1 VKGNDTLFDLIRGCD
16 LTRLSAI
23 GWASWHRAKD
33 PIHWDEFR
41 DSFSNAALPPPRKG
55 RELTHWVE
63 FSRPVRKDT
72 VRADCFS
79 MTVIV
84 PEDEAG
90 WGEAR
95 RVPIIDVQTVDAPG
109 PQAGL
114 ITRATLVFDTG
125 WVSDAIESRKRIFN
139 QNETQVEI
147 EIRGDYIVDCNGQTV
162 DANAVGLSP
171 APTGNGTPGGTF
183 ISSFRVYP
191 RELRP
196 RPPTYDNT
204 HRA

>member
-1 VKGNDTLFDLIRGCD
+1 M
-16 LTRLSAI
+16 
-23 GWASWHRAKD
+23 
-33 PIHWDEFR
+33 
-41 DSFSNAALPPPRKG
+41 
-55 RELTHWVE
+55 
-63 FSRPVRKDT
+63 RKDK
-72 VRADCFS
+72 VRADSFS

-95 RVPIIDVQTVDAPG
+95 RVPIIDVQTIDAPG
-109 PQAGL
+109 PQPGL
-114 ITRATLVFDTG
+114 VTRATLVFDTG

-139 QNETQVEI
+139 QNEAQVEI

-183 ISSFRVYP
+183 LSSFRVCP
-191 RELRP
+191 RDSRP
-196 RPPTYDNT
+196 RPPAYDNT
-204 HRA
+204 SRA